1 MSDLCKVLIVDDEY
15 IMRQGIKHLVNWDKE
30 GFLIVGE
37 ATNGKEALIM
47 VEELKPHIVVMDVVM
62 PVMDGVELTKEVHE
76 KCPDIKIIVLSGFDD
91 FCYVKETL
99 KNGAMD
105 YILKPTLTGEV
116 FLEALK
122 RAADSIPGFSLS
134 GNSNLN
140 LNHAL
145 EWYIAGYSDSINIQD
160 FPEFAKLNTYR
171 MFAVDINY
179 AFENDNDYIAK
190 IRKEIRKTLNEA
202 GIIFGRTVIDNRNL
216 VYVFNYDI
224 VYEIGVLEKLSRIA
238 ERVKN
243 VKPKGFFVLS
253 KRFENIQD
261 VREIYL
267 QVESQIN
274 SGFYYD
280 NKSILNMEYSKEIQK
295 EIPKFDYNDFSYD
308 LRNGEYNTAIG
319 KMRGYIEKC
328 AKAHDNCEKIKN
340 KAKNF
345 IYNIIIMLEEYDIDV
360 EPMRR
365 KYFKEIEET
374 IYVTDFLKKLDEILD
389 EIKKAFAE
397 NMTGTD
403 RVMNKITKH
412 ILEHYMEPLDLDSL
426 AKEFNYNYNY
436 LSSYFNSKNKEGF
449 SGYLNKIRIEKSC
462 EILKK
467 EDIPISD
474 VSTMVG
480 YSDHSYFCRVF
491 KKNTGYTPSVYR
503 RRFR

>member
-76 KCPDIKIIVLSGFDD
+76 KYPDIKIIVLSGFDD

-134 GNSNLN
+134 GNSNLS

-145 EWYIAGYSDSINIQD
+145 EWYIAGYSDSMNIQD

-179 AFENDNDYIAK
+179 AFENDNDYVAK
-190 IRKEIRKTLNEA
+190 IRKEIRKTLDEA
-202 GIIFGRTVIDNRNL
+202 EIIFGRTVIDNRNL
-216 VYVFNYDI
+216 IYVFNYDI

-253 KRFENIQD
+253 KRFEKIQD

-308 LRNGEYNTAIG
+308 LRNG
-319 KMRGYIEKC
+319 
-328 AKAHDNCEKIKN
+328 
-340 KAKNF
+340 
-345 IYNIIIMLEEYDIDV
+345 EYDIDV

-491 KKNTGYTPSVYR
+491 KKTTGYTPSVYR